1 MVFSKIFLIHFVVFL
16 FHSLTLLF
24 YKPSISLTNLSEIL
38 TVPTRTSILNINSP
52 IYFHTI
58 VTAAASESITGG
70 LAAKSEKIIQAS
82 IIITPSKQTA
92 AYPFRKL
99 FPTFC
104 VGSPPKLAKAIGE
117 IAVYK

>member
-1 MVFSKIFLIHFVVFL
+1 MVINVLSFPI
-16 FHSLTLLF
+16 LF
-24 YKPSISLTNLSEIL
+24 YKPSISLTNLSDIL
-38 TVPTRTSILNINSP
+38 TVPTKTNILNISSP

-70 LAAKSEKIIQAS
+70 LAAKSEKIIHAS